1 MQTVESH
8 QHHEQ
13 YHRSMRMGAYHDAD
27 VNDPFVVR
35 AVEFTKEALALQSP
49 YPGIVLDETPNV
61 TLQVESAEIQVVA
74 GMNIRLTLQVM
85 DGDEC
90 TRAFDVEIYDHFGDM
105 TKDSNSE
112 DPSPA
117 KEEDPEDAH
126 DSNDNAEDANDDAE
140 EGNDDAGD
148 VDDDTKEANV
158 DAEEPNEEQIL
169 GDDVSADTDDDAEVE
184 ENN

>member
-1 MQTVESH
+1 MLECSASLT
-8 QHHEQ
+8 
-13 YHRSMRMGAYHDAD
+13 
-27 VNDPFVVR
+27 
-35 AVEFTKEALALQSP
+35 EFTFAIILL
-49 YPGIVLDETPNV
+49 T
-61 TLQVESAEIQVVA
+61 QVVA

-105 TKDSNSE
+105 TVTKWGQERTCESSDNAVKSAPLMFEGTTVLGNNANQKDSNSE

-117 KEEDPEDAH
+117 KEEDAEDAD
-126 DSNDNAEDANDDAE
+126 DSNDNAEDANDNAEDANDDAE

>member
-1 MQTVESH
+1 MANECWNVQPVS
-8 QHHEQ
+8 QN
-13 YHRSMRMGAYHDAD
+13 S
-27 VNDPFVVR
+27 PF
-35 AVEFTKEALALQSP
+35 
-49 YPGIVLDETPNV
+49 
-61 TLQVESAEIQVVA
+61 EIILLTQVVA

-105 TKDSNSE
+105 TVTKWGQERTCESSDNAVKSAPLMFEGTTVLGNNANQKDSNSE

-117 KEEDPEDAH
+117 KEEDAEDAD

-140 EGNDDAGD
+140 EGNDD
-148 VDDDTKEANV
+148 DDTKEANG
-158 DAEEPNEEQIL
+158 DAGEPNEEQIL